1 LICISNFGFNFV
13 IKISF
18 YKIIMMVKILISEGI
33 FRFMHHLGII
43 LSIRCGFFLLNSF
56 PIVF

>member
-1 LICISNFGFNFV
+1 V

-33 FRFMHHLGII
+33 YRFMHHLGII
-43 LSIRCGFFLLNSF
+43 IY
-56 PIVF
+56 